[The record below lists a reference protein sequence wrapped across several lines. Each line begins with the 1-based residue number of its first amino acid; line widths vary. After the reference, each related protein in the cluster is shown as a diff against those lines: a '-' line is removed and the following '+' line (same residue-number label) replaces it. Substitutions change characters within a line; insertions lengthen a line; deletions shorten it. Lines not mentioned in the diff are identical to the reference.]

1 MRILIKGGNAVLGDC
16 QKYTLTDILTEDG
29 IIVKELTAP
38 PDVTINADGKYIL
51 PGLIDIHTHGS
62 VGINYSKDKIF
73 DTALSFSASQ
83 GVTSV
88 VPTVGVRP
96 FDDILNAIKNIVLNA
111 KRSPIGASV
120 EGIHIEGPFVS
131 PKKIGAMNQCDI
143 PCTVENFNRIY
154 GNTEG
159 YLKIMTI
166 APEAPGALDVIR
178 EGASKS
184 IRMSIGHTDASY
196 GDAIRAINAG
206 ASGATHIF
214 NAMRAFTH
222 RDPGVIAA
230 ILTELS
236 VTCEVICD
244 MVHLAPATVKL
255 VKATKGLDGM
265 ILVSDSGMITGLG
278 DGDYDVD
285 GKIRSVK
292 GGISRNSEGTIAGST
307 FTMSD
312 GARNLIELGFT
323 HCDIAK
329 IGALNPAKAIGAD
342 GYIGSLD
349 TGKRAD
355 IIIVDE
361 KFNVENVIIKGKL
374 FPTQ

>member
-1 MRILIKGGNAVLGDC
+1 MKLLIKGGMTVTRDCKECVLA
-16 QKYTLTDILTEDG
+16 DIKAENG
-29 IIVKELTAP
+29 IIVNEFTSD
-38 PDVTINADGKYIL
+38 PDVIINADGKYVL

-62 VGINYSKDKIF
+62 VGINYSKDEIF
-73 DTALSFSASQ
+73 DTALEFCASH
-83 GVTSV
+83 GITSV
-88 VPTVGVRP
+88 VPTVGIRP
-96 FDDILNAIKNIVLNA
+96 MEDIILAIKNIERNA
-111 KRSPIGASV
+111 NRSHFGASV

-131 PKKIGAMNQCDI
+131 PKKIGAMNQCDV
-143 PCTVENFNRIY
+143 PCTTENFNRIY
-154 GNTEG
+154 ENAHG

-166 APEAPGALDVIR
+166 APEVSGALEVIR
-178 EGASKS
+178 EGSLKNV
-184 IRMSIGHTDASY
+184 RMSIGHTDASY
-196 GDAIRAINAG
+196 DDTVVAINVG

-214 NAMRAFTH
+214 NAMRGFTH

-230 ILTELS
+230 ILTESS
-236 VTCEVICD
+236 VTCEAICD
-244 MVHLAPATVKL
+244 MVHIAPATVKL
-255 VKATKGLDGM
+255 VRAAKGLDGM

-285 GKIRSVK
+285 GRIRSVR

-312 GARNLIELGFT
+312 GARKLIELGFT
-323 HCDIAK
+323 HCEIAK

-342 GYIGSLD
+342 RYIGTLD
-349 TGKRAD
+349 IGKRAD

-361 KFNVENVIIKGKL
+361 KFNIESVIIKGKL